1 LLEEKNIE
9 IKNLKQMQK
18 METEGK
24 TVMLLATDKEMLGM
38 VAVADTVK
46 DSSAEAIERLKNL

>member
-18 METEGK
+18 MEAEGK

>member
-1 LLEEKNIE
+1 MLEEKNIE

-18 METEGK
+18 MEAEGK
-24 TVMLLATDKEMLGM
+24 TVMLLATEKEMLGM

-46 DSSAEAIERLKNL
+46 ASSAEAIQRLKKA